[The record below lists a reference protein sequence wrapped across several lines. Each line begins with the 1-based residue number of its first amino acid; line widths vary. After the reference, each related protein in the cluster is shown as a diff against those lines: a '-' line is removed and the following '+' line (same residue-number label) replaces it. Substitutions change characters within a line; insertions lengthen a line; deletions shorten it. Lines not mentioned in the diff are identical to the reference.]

1 MDNENIS
8 LINHN
13 NLNININNNDIIN
26 AINNEINNN
35 NDSINNLENL
45 LKFFFSAIINIV
57 IICCIFAY
65 SLKSSMPENYLFNKA
80 KNKIRNHKYNPRI
93 KNRILNGK
101 EDNNNITST
110 KNYSRQIIFS
120 NSKNNIIDDDM
131 RKYLNSL
138 LDNLDSRFDYLRDF
152 LSGKQIILTKEA
164 FFLEKEKQIF
174 LNRLLQNSFSGTWE
188 YFPYIPSEEDKEKGK
203 NISKTKLYYIY
214 SSKNNFTIGKE
225 SNGSVIFNFKRAIE
239 MTTKQEAIAL
249 SMQNLEGKYIDNW
262 IQHISYSRFNELN
275 RTINKNNKKYM
286 VKGEFTTSM
295 IKGKLLNN
303 KKKHNKKYE
312 CSTLAEM
319 EFPLSQITLTST
331 LLNKTI
337 IIKNLSTIDPTN
349 FTMLLSSTCGFR
361 IKINANIYD
370 REKDYLNNKKNVYF
384 YSYSS
389 IICSILYLIGVCC
402 LTISLNGNENAIS
415 SISLGCFC
423 QNVAWHSYCSI
434 TNIHFGLYYTDFFGT
449 FCLVALFPLI
459 NFVIFDLRFFYFYWK
474 IKKRL
479 LSDREFIKLR
489 LKFFGLLYFLL
500 FFSFFSISTFYTNKT
515 YIILLSI
522 GLWTPQILH
531 NIVNNNKYIYP
542 TIYIIANSLERILYP
557 FYFRGFK
564 NNFIN
569 LKTDIIL
576 IIILSIYILITI
588 IILYLQLFIGARFML
603 PSKFQKKNLDFHK
616 TKEELLEE
624 VPDCMKEE
632 CVICLSPLIE
642 ENIKNKIN
650 KNKNMKNV
658 DIVINNKN
666 INNNIDNENS
676 SDSPEQLKNDSIH
689 KSTNSSID
697 LINDSNKKENSSKNI
712 DNNKNN
718 NIMAIDVKNIK
729 NKKHIS
735 ICNKFSIGKILQII
749 KIILWDNMF
758 KFYKLKTNLK
768 DKKYMIIACGHMFHS
783 ACVEKWFERK
793 KECPSCRASMKD
805 YI

>member
-1 MDNENIS
+1 
-8 LINHN
+8 
-13 NLNININNNDIIN
+13 
-26 AINNEINNN
+26 
-35 NDSINNLENL
+35 
-45 LKFFFSAIINIV
+45 
-57 IICCIFAY
+57 
-65 SLKSSMPENYLFNKA
+65 
-80 KNKIRNHKYNPRI
+80 
-93 KNRILNGK
+93 
-101 EDNNNITST
+101 
-110 KNYSRQIIFS
+110 
-120 NSKNNIIDDDM
+120 
-131 RKYLNSL
+131 
-138 LDNLDSRFDYLRDF
+138 
-152 LSGKQIILTKEA
+152 
-164 FFLEKEKQIF
+164 
-174 LNRLLQNSFSGTWE
+174 
-188 YFPYIPSEEDKEKGK
+188 
-203 NISKTKLYYIY
+203 
-214 SSKNNFTIGKE
+214 
-225 SNGSVIFNFKRAIE
+225 
-239 MTTKQEAIAL
+239 
-249 SMQNLEGKYIDNW
+249 
-262 IQHISYSRFNELN
+262 
-275 RTINKNNKKYM
+275 
-286 VKGEFTTSM
+286 
-295 IKGKLLNN
+295 
-303 KKKHNKKYE
+303 
-312 CSTLAEM
+312 
-319 EFPLSQITLTST
+319 
-331 LLNKTI
+331 
-337 IIKNLSTIDPTN
+337 
-349 FTMLLSSTCGFR
+349 
-361 IKINANIYD
+361 
-370 REKDYLNNKKNVYF
+370 
-384 YSYSS
+384 
-389 IICSILYLIGVCC
+389 
-402 LTISLNGNENAIS
+402 
-415 SISLGCFC
+415 
-423 QNVAWHSYCSI
+423 
-434 TNIHFGLYYTDFFGT
+434 
-449 FCLVALFPLI
+449 VALFTLI

-515 YIILLSI
+515 YIIILSI

-650 KNKNMKNV
+650 KNKNMKNI

-697 LINDSNKKENSSKNI
+697 LINDSNKKENSSNNI

-735 ICNKFSIGKILQII
+735 ICNKFSIGKIFQII